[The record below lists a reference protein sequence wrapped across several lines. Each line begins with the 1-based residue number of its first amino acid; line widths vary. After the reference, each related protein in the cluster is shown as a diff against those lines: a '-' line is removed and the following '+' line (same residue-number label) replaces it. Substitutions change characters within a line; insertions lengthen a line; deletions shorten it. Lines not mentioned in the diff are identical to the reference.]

1 MTGPALA
8 LPFVRIPIDHPKSPR
23 VGQPCRIGRAV
34 AIRAYDPLY
43 EDIARRRQ
51 LVDPTDSD
59 MAPTH
64 PEFPYAQGETPVSFQ
79 HTTWSVIVQNLSP
92 NTARTGETVFYLDR
106 LTDNLPDNPTNC
118 AVSPGQYVDRP
129 DAIAGLLLQPIE
141 PHVTREVQVLLQYAW
156 RDWHWLSCPD
166 VERSPNVRNGEWV
179 FRGTRVPLTFLFDH
193 LQEGGNIDDF
203 IVDYDTVSRDQVAK
217 VLQHT
222 AADLAKYADP
232 PRTSPYPTPVA
243 APKS

>member
-1 MTGPALA
+1 MTTPALA
-8 LPFVRIPIDHPKSPR
+8 LPFVRIRIDHPNSPR

-34 AIRAYDPLY
+34 AIRTYDPLY
-43 EDIARRRQ
+43 EDMLSRRNRGENPQ
-51 LVDPTDSD
+51 SDSD
-59 MAPTH
+59 LTQPTLA
-64 PEFPYAQGETPVSFQ
+64 YVQGQVPASFQ
-79 HTTWSVIVQNLSP
+79 HTTWPILVQNLSP

-106 LTDNLPDNPTNC
+106 LTDTLPDNSTNC
-118 AVSPGQYVDRP
+118 AVSPGQYIHQP
-129 DAIAGLLLQPIE
+129 DAIAGLLLEPIE

-179 FRGTRVPLTFLFDH
+179 FRGTRVPVTLLFDR

-203 IVDYDTVSRDQVAK
+203 IIDHDTVSREQAAK

-222 AADLAKYADP
+222 VADLAKYADP
-232 PRTSPYPTPVA
+232 ARTSPYPTPEA